1 MPLYLKLYQHAL
13 EVGLSAIFPSIF
25 ILLAVGLAVSILQAV
40 LQIED
45 ATFALLPK
53 TIAMVFLAFSG
64 GMGALHIFESLCR
77 SFILNAPALVHQAWY

>member
-13 EVGLSAIFPSIF
+13 EIGLSAVFPCIF
-25 ILLAVGLAVSILQAV
+25 ILLAVGLAISILQAV

-64 GMGALHIFESLCR
+64 GVGAFHIYENLCR
-77 SFILNAPALVHQAWY
+77 NFITHAPLLVHQAWY